1 MMNHKIVADGV
12 ILAFLSGILL
22 VATPIQNVI
31 VSLSGIESEQLIII
45 LITAFCAGVVIII
58 IGTVCRR
65 E

>member
-45 LITAFCAGVVIII
+45 LITTFCAGVVIII

>member
-45 LITAFCAGVVIII
+45 LITAFCAGVVIIV
-58 IGTVCRR
+58 IGAVCRR